1 MAAIIVVGTQWGD
14 EGKGKIID
22 ILSRQA
28 DVIARYQGGNN
39 AGHTV
44 VVGEEEFTFHL
55 IPSGILHPGKKC
67 VIGSGVVIDPQG
79 LIEEIEELEPKGIA
93 FAGRLFISDR
103 AHITMPYHKVLDRV
117 IDEKRGKG
125 KIGTTGRGIGTTYM
139 DKTARVGIR
148 VCDFLD
154 REVLKE
160 KLEIG
165 LSEKND
171 LLRRLNSH
179 HHLDSEKKM
188 LDEYTGYAE
197 RMKPFVTDTSFMVN
211 EAIRNGENVL
221 FEGAQGALLDIN
233 FGTYP
238 YVTSSHPISGG
249 ACVGVGV
256 GPTRIDKVVGVVKAY
271 TTRVGGGPFPTELEG
286 DLAETLRNAGP
297 IGEYGRT
304 TGRPRRCG
312 WFDAV
317 VVRQS
322 AIINGLDCIA
332 VTRLD
337 ILDRFSKIKMCVGY
351 EYGGRTLREFP
362 SLLKVVESCKPVYEE
377 MDGWNED
384 TSGVRR
390 FRDLPMNARR
400 YLEKISGLAETE
412 LCMVSTGPGREQTIK
427 VKDVWR
433 P

>member
-1 MAAIIVVGTQWGD
+1 MATIIVVGTQWGD

-22 ILSRQA
+22 ILSERA
-28 DVIARYQGGNN
+28 DIIARFQGGDN

-44 VVGEEEFTFHL
+44 ITKDGEFTFHL
-55 IPSGILHPGKKC
+55 IPSGILHSGKKC
-67 VIGSGVVIDPQG
+67 VIGSGVVIDPQA
-79 LIEEIEELEPKGIA
+79 LIEEMEELEAKGIN
-93 FAGRLFISDR
+93 FTDRLFISDR
-103 AHITMPYHKVLDRV
+103 AHITMPYHKILDRV

-154 REVLKE
+154 PEVLRE

-165 LSEKND
+165 LQEKND
-171 LLRRLNSH
+171 LFKRLNSN
-179 HHLDSEKKM
+179 HHLDIESVMEKCIRH
-188 LDEYTGYAE
+188 AE
-197 RMKPFVTDTSFMVN
+197 KMKPYVVDTSHMIN
-211 EAIRNGENVL
+211 EAIDNGENVL
-221 FEGAQGALLDIN
+221 FEGAQGTFLDID

-249 ACVGVGV
+249 ACTGIGI
-256 GPTRIDKVVGVVKAY
+256 GPTKIDKVIGVVKAY
-271 TTRVGGGPFPTELEG
+271 TTRVGGGPFPTELTGELG
-286 DLAETLRNAGP
+286 DRLRNAGP

-317 VVRQS
+317 IVRQS
-322 AIINGLDCIA
+322 AIINGLDYAA

-337 ILDRFSKIKMCVGY
+337 ILDKFSKIKICTGY
-351 EYGGRTLREFP
+351 KYKGEVLGRFP
-362 SLLKVVESCKPVYEE
+362 PLLKIVESCEPVYEE
-377 MDGWNED
+377 VDGWEQD
-384 TSGVRR
+384 TSGVKN
-390 FRDLPMNARR
+390 FEDLPLNAKG
-400 YLEKISGLAETE
+400 YLKRISDLTGTE
-412 LCMVSTGPGREQTIK
+412 ICMVSTGPERDQTIIL
-427 VKDVWR
+427 KDIWR